1 MRNQTAVHAC
11 CITTWSHTNSVLLQS
26 HTIVCIRQAVK
37 IIITMDTNLIL
48 IKLQSF
54 LFMASIGLLYNYS
67 QFSSTIFKTFGTS
80 CKAGS
85 RTMSFC

>member
-48 IKLQSF
+48 INYNLFSLWPVLVYYIIIHNSAAQSLKRLGHHVKLAQ
-54 LFMASIGLLYNYS
+54 G
-67 QFSSTIFKTFGTS
+67 Q
-80 CKAGS
+80 
-85 RTMSFC
+85 